1 MSWYK
6 VLNNENGTPNPIPL
20 SKTESEKNF
29 FSEKVERIAKS
40 NGLQARGRACEAR
53 RFKNHMLLRLADASF
68 HLLTLAIPYARN
80 DFGVTRRQEG
90 AGLGDA
96 PLASR
101 I

>member
-40 NGLQARGRACEAR
+40 IGL
-53 RFKNHMLLRLADASF
+53 LS
-68 HLLTLAIPYARN
+68 LAISYERN
-80 DFGVTRRQEG
+80 DVDVRHHQ
-90 AGLGDA
+90 
-96 PLASR
+96 
-101 I
+101 